1 MNCSD
6 VKSTRSDDLRVVALV
21 IFRKITQKIVYRQY
35 DAVLKSSET
44 SSAKI
49 FNLIQPGCK
58 TFVLAVEFRRGRSGL
73 ADCSI
78 ETSGC

>member
-1 MNCSD
+1 MNCGDEVGS
-6 VKSTRSDDLRVVALV
+6 VARRASRALV

-49 FNLIQPGCK
+49 
-58 TFVLAVEFRRGRSGL
+58 
-73 ADCSI
+73 
-78 ETSGC
+78 